1 LRKVAAQ
8 IRDQPEDHLLT
19 PKNSVLVIIDQNSPI
34 PAKNRENLIQAQPE
48 IIPGHLSVLIPD
60 R

>member
-19 PKNSVLVIIDQNSPI
+19 PKNSVLVIIDQTVQSQPRI
-34 PAKNRENLIQAQPE
+34 EDLFQA
-48 IIPGHLSVLIPD
+48 
-60 R
+60 